1 MRWAT
6 STQWYRSSMPV
17 CLMYN
22 RHDKKWR
29 DVSNCT
35 KGVNR
40 DATSC
45 CVVAIWIMLCN
56 HLQDGMADIGVSCSW
71 G

>member
-6 STQWYRSSMPV
+6 PAQWHWSSMPV
-17 CLMYN
+17 CWIYN
-22 RHDKKWR
+22 RRDKGWC
-29 DVSNCT
+29 DVSSCT

-45 CVVAIWIMLCN
+45 CVVAIWIMCT
-56 HLQDGMADIGVSCSW
+56 HLQDGMADSGVSCAW
-71 G
+71 V